1 MKELSIEQKAK
12 RYDEA
17 LARAR
22 EIHSEGKAQCHN
34 VMTKVFPEIKEIEDE
49 RIRRLIIKHFKE
61 IANSNEQS
69 WKNLDIPY
77 ILAWLEKQG
86 ETNIKNNNPVK
97 IESDKFYFCI
107 KDYFAGGC
115 CRSKNGDV
123 VLAKNGMNMMGLSP
137 KEASEYFIPVNHF
150 NENVVAWFEKQG
162 EPIDKIVKRA
172 MNEKQR
178 VLLTDTNGNANID
191 WDTRSLQDVKLL
203 LEYGLDYIKK
213 LEKQGEQKSVNK
225 AESKSKIIKDT
236 WYVCTYTTCTEDSR
250 IWFRKDI
257 AYLGNDILKCNLGF
271 EPEDYQKCFRL
282 WTIEDAKEGD
292 VLANDKSVF
301 IYAKVLY
308 SKPYAYCGVDKFGV
322 FKDNCLKYDW
332 SNSVD
337 NIHPATKE
345 QRDLLF
351 Q

>member
-1 MKELSIEQKAK
+1 MKELSIEEKAR

-22 EIHSEGKAQCHN
+22 EIHSESKAQCHN
-34 VMTKVFPEIKEIEDE
+34 IMAEVFPELKESEDE
-49 RIRRLIIKHFKE
+49 SAIRDIRVVLESSATRFFKE
-61 IANSNEQS
+61 NGKMPVWYDRAV
-69 WKNLDIPY
+69 
-77 ILAWLEKQG
+77 AWLEK
-86 ETNIKNNNPVK
+86 
-97 IESDKFYFCI
+97 
-107 KDYFAGGC
+107 
-115 CRSKNGDV
+115 
-123 VLAKNGMNMMGLSP
+123 
-137 KEASEYFIPVNHF
+137 H
-150 NENVVAWFEKQG
+150 G

-178 VLLTDTNGNANID
+178 VLLTETNGNANID

-351 Q
+351 QKMKEEGYEWDAEKKELKSK